1 MNQIEFN
8 EQREKTIKQ
17 IETDELAN
25 CFTQL
30 TNSMSVIYD
39 QYDNHTP
46 LTRMLDEMASRINM
60 MRVLRSKTK

>member
-1 MNQIEFN
+1 MNNKTINQID
-8 EQREKTIKQ
+8 KTKQ

-25 CFTQL
+25 CYTQL
-30 TNSMSVIYD
+30 ASSMAKIYE

-60 MRVLRSKTK
+60 IRATRLKSK